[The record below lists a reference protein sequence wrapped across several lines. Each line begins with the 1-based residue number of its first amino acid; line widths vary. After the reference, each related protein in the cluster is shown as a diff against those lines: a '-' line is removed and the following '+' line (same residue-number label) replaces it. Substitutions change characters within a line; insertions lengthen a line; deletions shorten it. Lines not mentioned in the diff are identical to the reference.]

1 MGKGLSEEIIAR
13 NTDGMH
19 EGEFHS
25 VSVDFVL
32 LHDPTCALLLGDLE
46 ELEATVWDRDKILVT
61 VDHFA
66 PPSSVERAN
75 IVKDVLSF
83 VEREGITNCKTY
95 EGICHQL
102 LVEGPWVGP
111 GMVVLGADSHTTT
124 AGALGCLATGMGSTD
139 ILYTLVTGRTWLRPP
154 EAIRVDLTGELPPYV
169 MGKDIALELI
179 GGAGEGGFLYKALE
193 FYDSHEAI
201 PMDDRF
207 AICNMV
213 VEGGAKNG
221 LFHPDTITVGYLEER
236 DGDGR
241 RFPRHFN
248 AETQYEEAMEIDLAY
263 LRPKLA
269 LPHSPGRVVDVQE
282 GRGTKIHQV
291 FIGSCTGGRLRD
303 LEVASHILRGE
314 NVAQDVRLLVTP
326 ASQRIYQEAIQRGY
340 IQAIV
345 EAGGVI
351 LNPSCGPCGGIDKG
365 ILAAGERCL
374 STSNRNFQGRM
385 GDPSSLV
392 YLASPLTAAATA
404 VRGEITDPRE
414 VV

>member
-1 MGKGLSEEIIAR
+1 MGKGLSGEIIAK
-13 NTDGMH
+13 NVDGTQ
-19 EGEFHS
+19 EGGFHC

-83 VEREGITNCKTY
+83 VEREQIANCKTY

-154 EAIRVDLTGELPPYV
+154 EAIRVDLTGERPSYV

-179 GGAGEGGFLYKALE
+179 GEAGEGGFLYKALE

-221 LFHPDTITVGYLEER
+221 LFHPDTITWGYLEER

-241 RFPRHFN
+241 RFPRCFN
-248 AETQYEEAMEIDLAY
+248 NEAQYEEAMEIDLAS
-263 LRPKLA
+263 LSPKLA
-269 LPHSPGRVVDVQE
+269 LPHSPARVVDVCEVQGE
-282 GRGTKIHQV
+282 KIHQI
-291 FIGSCTGGRLRD
+291 FIGSCTGGRMRD
-303 LEVASHILRGE
+303 LEMAAHILRGKK
-314 NVAQDVRLLVTP
+314 VAPGVRCLLTP
-326 ASQRIYQEAIQRGY
+326 ASQKIYQEAIERGY

-345 EAGGVI
+345 EAGGVVM
-351 LNPSCGPCGGIDKG
+351 NPSCGPCGGIDKG